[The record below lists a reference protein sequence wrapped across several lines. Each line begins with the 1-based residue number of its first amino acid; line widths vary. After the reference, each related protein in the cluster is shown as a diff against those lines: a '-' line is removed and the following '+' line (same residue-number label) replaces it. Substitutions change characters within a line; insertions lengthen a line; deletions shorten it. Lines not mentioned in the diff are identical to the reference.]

1 MSIKTLYVYNSPKLF
16 EILDEIKSYLNM
28 EVYYIDDKSSK
39 NTYLEESENN
49 IVISNNHI
57 SRIDLMELESIDNDL
72 SYLAPELLDKLWID
86 VYTVLA
92 NKIPLIPE
100 SPIYVT
106 HVYSIYN
113 STTRNLIN
121 LDHDIH

>member
-1 MSIKTLYVYNSPKLF
+1 MN
-16 EILDEIKSYLNM
+16 
-28 EVYYIDDKSSK
+28 K
-39 NTYLEESENN
+39 NESLKENN
-49 IVISNNHI
+49 IYFRTKRNYIKDAISRICELISNNHI